1 MFFKRIAFIDFLKGM
16 IMSSRESHANEI
28 RDKILPKMCS
38 YIQFVEAFTPA
49 MSHAAVG
56 AGNLVE
62 LEEAAEAEDASGK
75 GLANAV
81 AKEFDAFV
89 DGLTPSGKAFANM
102 LSQTHGA
109 VIDSEFRDIVDVE
122 MKGGAFSFSFPD
134 LV

>member
-28 RDKILPKMCS
+28 REKILPKMCS

-75 GLANAV
+75 GLANAA

-89 DGLTPSGKAFANM
+89 DGLTPRGKPLRTFFRRRTAQFLIRNSGKS
-102 LSQTHGA
+102 LTS
-109 VIDSEFRDIVDVE
+109 R
-122 MKGGAFSFSFPD
+122 
-134 LV
+134 